1 MRSVGVCGL
10 DRFSSAGRSRAGM
23 VLQSN
28 WHRPGLRRFD
38 RYYQSDQSTR
48 DEIAAR
54 MEAYLLS
61 GRLQPGTKL
70 PSGRQLAVRL
80 GVSRPVIAL
89 GKADFAR
96 QLMRQHLE
104 FSRTLDTAAT

>member
-1 MRSVGVCGL
+1 M
-10 DRFSSAGRSRAGM
+10 
-23 VLQSN
+23 
-28 WHRPGLRRFD
+28 
-38 RYYQSDQSTR
+38 
-48 DEIAAR
+48 
-54 MEAYLLS
+54 
-61 GRLQPGTKL
+61 
-70 PSGRQLAVRL
+70 RL